1 MDWEPPQDFWVLDKW
16 QWPPFGP
23 GEDSTGEGGH
33 SQTNCSLIERPFLYH
48 DTSSLK
54 ELFDFDP
61 IVLFPGIYV
70 VEISTYRLS
79 PTALFIIKQNW
90 RNEENIHPGG
100 MGKLVVVSQFSHT
113 VGYNVIFKSKVDRQV
128 LTWYMINELTGLEM
142 VCDTKLDI
150 AI

>member
-1 MDWEPPQDFWVLDKW
+1 
-16 QWPPFGP
+16 
-23 GEDSTGEGGH
+23 
-33 SQTNCSLIERPFLYH
+33 
-48 DTSSLK
+48 
-54 ELFDFDP
+54 
-61 IVLFPGIYV
+61 
-70 VEISTYRLS
+70 
-79 PTALFIIKQNW
+79 
-90 RNEENIHPGG
+90 